1 MNRSPQED
9 EERERFNRHK
19 EHEKQRRGGVR
30 QNLWLKATGRVEN
43 RSLERILDAERRSCS
58 SLGSPPDPM
67 LSPKPRTGYIVCWA
81 QCKLITEE
89 PCSKSIRA
97 VDTVTAE
104 Q

>member
-43 RSLERILDAERRSCS
+43 VEIIGKDFGC
-58 SLGSPPDPM
+58 
-67 LSPKPRTGYIVCWA
+67 
-81 QCKLITEE
+81 
-89 PCSKSIRA
+89 
-97 VDTVTAE
+97 
-104 Q
+104 